1 MDRKFFLSLAEKYV
15 QGTATPDE
23 RTLVEAWYAE
33 LSKDPVTISAIEKE
47 AAKQQIM
54 AELEKAIQ
62 MPEEI
67 PVVPMFHTEE
77 RPARR
82 RWFTRIAAAAIILIL
97 GSAVLLFFNQTT
109 EHPGIASE
117 TGRYTGTDV
126 LPGNYKAKL
135 TLANGE
141 TIVLD
146 SAGAGELARQGSTKI
161 INKDGQLIYVGDPD
175 GETVYNTV
183 ATAKGEMYSMTL
195 SDGSLITLNAG
206 SSVHFPVAFTGKE
219 RRIEVTGEVY
229 VKVAKDKN
237 KPFIASVNGMEVLAL
252 GTEFNINAYGDDGKI
267 LATLVEGSVRVSKQ
281 DQQVILE
288 PGQQAITKTA
298 GITKSTLVDLEKTL
312 AWKNNEFI
320 FDKDGLPVIM
330 RQLERWYD
338 VEVVYEGVLPKLTF
352 SGSISRQKNASAVLN
367 MLKRTEMIKMKIEG
381 KKIIVSP

>member
-1 MDRKFFLSLAEKYV
+1 MVVHRFRIIPLMESNLFLYLAEKYV
-15 QGTATPDE
+15 LGTATPDE

-109 EHPGIASE
+109 KHPGIASE

-135 TLANGE
+135 MLANGE

-146 SAGAGELARQGSTKI
+146 SAA
-161 INKDGQLIYVGDPD
+161 
-175 GETVYNTV
+175 
-183 ATAKGEMYSMTL
+183 
-195 SDGSLITLNAG
+195 
-206 SSVHFPVAFTGKE
+206 
-219 RRIEVTGEVY
+219 
-229 VKVAKDKN
+229 
-237 KPFIASVNGMEVLAL
+237 ASR
-252 GTEFNINAYGDDGKI
+252 D
-267 LATLVEGSVRVSKQ
+267 
-281 DQQVILE
+281 
-288 PGQQAITKTA
+288 
-298 GITKSTLVDLEKTL
+298 
-312 AWKNNEFI
+312 
-320 FDKDGLPVIM
+320 
-330 RQLERWYD
+330 
-338 VEVVYEGVLPKLTF
+338 
-352 SGSISRQKNASAVLN
+352 
-367 MLKRTEMIKMKIEG
+367 
-381 KKIIVSP
+381 